1 MLADLVGQQRG
12 TALVGQCREQRRLAA
27 GSGAK
32 VGPRAGVIGHG
43 RLCEHA
49 GHELGTGVLD
59 THRSLPRAR
68 DAVDVSPGADRAVR
82 DQVTGFGA
90 CCECGLERADTGQG
104 HEVHTGRLVVRFQQ
118 GLDLR
123 GVSAVGAQGPAQ
135 RANLP
140 HRVGVADTELP
151 QLVGVLGGERVQPF
165 VVAAPGHLAQDGVD
179 ESRGSL
185 PDLPAHQTH
194 GRVQRGVIGDAHREQ
209 LVHAQAQGVQHRG
222 VQLVQRAVHALPEH
236 GVPRATPPHGPV
248 GELGRERRVPLV
260 EAVFTDQAW
269 QHEVPVGVLRVDR
282 AQGLICG
289 QPCGIGAL
297 ATLRGRVRGVRALVL
312 GPAVALVALGVATRA
327 VPRSPIPPAG
337 LPGRAVV
344 TTAPT
349 GAAGRAVVAAPAAGI
364 TERTIVTTAVV
375 PPRPV
380 VAATGVAAVLL
391 VPTHPKAT
399 CSVFCLPRA
408 QSRAA
413 MSFLPLGCTRVS
425 STA

>member
-1 MLADLVGQQRG
+1 M
-12 TALVGQCREQRRLAA
+12 
-27 GSGAK
+27 
-32 VGPRAGVIGHG
+32 
-43 RLCEHA
+43 
-49 GHELGTGVLD
+49 
-59 THRSLPRAR
+59 
-68 DAVDVSPGADRAVR
+68 
-82 DQVTGFGA
+82 
-90 CCECGLERADTGQG
+90 
-104 HEVHTGRLVVRFQQ
+104 
-118 GLDLR
+118 
-123 GVSAVGAQGPAQ
+123 
-135 RANLP
+135 
-140 HRVGVADTELP
+140 GVADTELP
-151 QLVGVLGGERVQPF
+151 QFVGVLGGERVQPF

-222 VQLVQRAVHALPEH
+222 VQLVQRAVHALLEH

-269 QHEVPVGVLRVDR
+269 QHEIPVGVLRVDR

-297 ATLRGRVRGVRALVL
+297 ATLRGRLCGVGALVL
-312 GPAVALVALGVATRA
+312 GQAVALVALGVATRA

-344 TTAPT
+344 
-349 GAAGRAVVAAPAAGI
+349 AAPAAGI
-364 TERTIVTTAVV
+364 TGRTIVTTAVV

-413 MSFLPLGCTRVS
+413 MGFLPLGCTRVS